1 MSSPPFAASASASFP
16 SPPLSALPLLRPSL
30 RYHSRLHGHTSQS
43 RHTIP
48 LFSSHRAIF
57 LRNHRGFYQNVDLSR
72 SVRVMSRF
80 GGNGALI
87 AGEDHWGLWASLLGI
102 GAFGIWSEKTKIG
115 SMVSPALVSI
125 LIGLAASNLRIIP
138 FEAPAYSI
146 TNGVILALRTN
157 FYIMFGHGVIP
168 VSMCYAPWQQGY
180 PSLRVVFSSHVDLF
194 TQVFIVAVATMI
206 GTLVAFFLV
215 PMQSL
220 GQDSWKIAAAL
231 MGSYIGGTV
240 NFIAISEA
248 LGTSSSVVAAGVA
261 ADNVICAV
269 YFMVLFALASK
280 LPRESFK
287 STIDAAITRESASES
302 KPVQLPTA
310 IGIAVSFGI
319 CKLAV
324 LIADRLPI
332 QGVVLPGVTAIA
344 VVLTT
349 AFPSFFGY
357 LAPSGEA
364 LSSVLLHVFFAVI
377 GASGSI
383 LNVINTAPSIFLFA
397 FVQVTVHLA
406 VVLCL
411 GKLFQFDM
419 KLLLLASNANVGGP
433 TTACGMATTKGWDS
447 LIVPGILVGIF
458 GISIATFL
466 GIGFGLLVLR
476 HL

>member
-1 MSSPPFAASASASFP
+1 MASPPFAAAAISAFP
-16 SPPLSALPLLRPSL
+16 SHLLSALPPLRPL
-30 RYHSRLHGHTSQS
+30 RPYHSRLHGHTPQS

-48 LFSSHRAIF
+48 LFSSLSAICS
-57 LRNHRGFYQNVDLSR
+57 RNHRGLHRNVSLSC
-72 SVRVMSRF
+72 RF

-87 AGEDHWGLWASLLGI
+87 AGEDHWGLWTSLLGI

-146 TNGVILALRTN
+146 VFEFLLPLA
-157 FYIMFGHGVIP
+157 IP
-168 VSMCYAPWQQGY
+168 
-180 PSLRVVFSSHVDLF
+180 LLLF
-194 TQVFIVAVATMI
+194 RANLHQLIQSAGRLLCAFLLGSVATTI

-302 KPVQLPTA
+302 QPVQLPTA

-324 LIADRLPI
+324 LLADWLPI
-332 QGVVLPGVTAIA
+332 QGVVLPGVTAIT
-344 VVLTT
+344 VVLATS
-349 AFPSFFGY
+349 FPSFFGY

-383 LNVINTAPSIFLFA
+383 LNVINTTPCIFLFA

-406 VVLCL
+406 VVLGL

-466 GIGFGLLVLR
+466 GIGFGLAVLR
-476 HL
+476 HM